1 MKPRDQQFNQ
11 IEFRLSEI
19 EHRYGKNVHLL
30 SDPYLLSL
38 LARLCA
44 EETVQPVINELVHS
58 IYSSLLNTVVAREFP
73 TKVAVVRTRMAADHP
88 NEGVYVGPQIVADQ
102 SVVSVNLAR
111 AGTFPSHICYTSL
124 NYFMNPKLVRQDHI
138 SIGRITDHAARV
150 TGSQVSGHKIGG
162 DVDDAIVL
170 FPDPMGATGGTLVE
184 AVSLYKTMPSTDSK
198 KSVESDGKRATAR
211 AKKYIA
217 LHCIVTP
224 EYLANVTKAHPD
236 LIVYAVRLDRGLSSD
251 KVLASVPGEFWTEE
265 RGLNDKHYIVPGGG
279 GFGEVMNNAYV

>member
-1 MKPRDQQFNQ
+1 MSKRDRQFESV
-11 IEFRLSEI
+11 EFRLSEI
-19 EHRYGKNVHLL
+19 EHRYGDNVHLL
-30 SDPYLLSL
+30 SDPFLLSL

-44 EETVQPVINELVHS
+44 QETVQPVINELVHS
-58 IYSSLLNTVVAREFP
+58 IYSSVLNTVVAREFP
-73 TKVAVVRTRMAADHP
+73 SRMVEVKTRMAEFHP
-88 NEGVYVGPQIVADQ
+88 VEAVYAGPKIVADQ
-102 SVVSVNLAR
+102 GVVTVNLAR
-111 AGTFPSHICYTSL
+111 AGTYPSHICYTAL
-124 NYFMNPKLVRQDHI
+124 NYFMNPTLVRQDHI
-138 SIGRITDHAARV
+138 SIGRITDLDARV

-162 DVDDAIVL
+162 LVDDSIVL

-184 AVSLYKTMPSTDSK
+184 AVSLYKNLG
-198 KSVESDGKRATAR
+198 GK

-236 LIVYAVRLDRGLSSD
+236 LVIYAVRLDRGLSSD
-251 KVLASVPGEFWTEE
+251 RVLGSIPGEFWAEE

>member
-1 MKPRDQQFNQ
+1 MKPRDRQFENV
-11 IEFRLSEI
+11 EFRLSEI
-19 EHRYGKNVHLL
+19 EHRYGANVHLL

-73 TKVAVVRTRMAADHP
+73 TKTTGVRTRMAVLHP
-88 NEGVYVGPQIVADQ
+88 TEAVYEGPQIVADQ
-102 SVVSVNLAR
+102 PVVTVNLAR

-138 SIGRITDHAARV
+138 SIGRITDHEARV

-162 DVDDAIVL
+162 DVENAIVL
-170 FPDPMGATGGTLVE
+170 FPDPMGATGSTLVE
-184 AVSLYKTMPSTDSK
+184 AVSLYKGIASK
-198 KSVESDGKRATAR
+198 DAGNPGETARRATAR

-224 EYLANVTKAHPD
+224 EYLSNVTKAHPD
-236 LIVYAVRLDRGLSSD
+236 LIVYAVRLDRGLSSE
-251 KVLASVPGEFWTEE
+251 KVLRSIPGEFWDEE
-265 RGLNDKHYIVPGGG
+265 RGLNEKHYIVPGGG

>member
-1 MKPRDQQFNQ
+1 MNCRDRQFEKV
-11 IEFRLSEI
+11 EFRLSEI
-19 EHRYGKNVHLL
+19 DHHYGKNVHLL
-30 SDPYLLSL
+30 SDPFLLSL

-44 EETVQPVINELVHS
+44 EETTQPVINELVHS

-73 TKVAVVRTRMAADHP
+73 TKMAEVRTRMAVDHP
-88 NEGVYVGPQIVADQ
+88 VEGVYTGPQIIADQ
-102 SVVSVNLAR
+102 VVVTVNLAR

-138 SIGRITDHAARV
+138 SIGRITDHSSRV

-184 AVSLYKTMPSTDSK
+184 AVSLYKSMPSADSK
-198 KSVESDGKRATAR
+198 KPGENAGKRATAR

-224 EYLANVTKAHPD
+224 EYLSNVTKAHPD
-236 LIVYAVRLDRGLSSD
+236 LIVYAVRLDRGLSD
-251 KVLASVPGEFWTEE
+251 EKVLASVPGKFWDEE
-265 RGLNDKHYIVPGGG
+265 RGLNEKHYIVPGGG